1 MRAFP
6 ARQLRFV
13 RLGEG
18 GDARLRARRRD
29 GQFARRLLDGARAR
43 LLAQRARD
51 VAQLGDQ
58 AFLPI
63 LFLPIL
69 RPERANTGPPADV
82 EARGVAHHRRRENE
96 AAARRRRR
104 RFAAEPEAERALASE
119 AAENGERAS
128 SAPSKPL
135 AASGD
140 ANISLAN
147 ALWREEG
154 ETPWSLAA
162 RGGATPGGTQARVA
176 SAERESGLEGGLEDE
191 SGLKKVA
198 R

>member
-1 MRAFP
+1 MSRRAASP
-6 ARQLRFV
+6 ITA
-13 RLGEG
+13 
-18 GDARLRARRRD
+18 DAKTKRRR
-29 GQFARRLLDGARAR
+29 
-43 LLAQRARD
+43 
-51 VAQLGDQ
+51 
-58 AFLPI
+58 
-63 LFLPIL
+63 
-69 RPERANTGPPADV
+69 
-82 EARGVAHHRRRENE
+82 
-96 AAARRRRR
+96 AAAAAA
-104 RFAAEPEAERALASE
+104 FAAEPEAERALASE

-176 SAERESGLEGGLEDE
+176 SAERESGLEGRPRVRGDALETGTSLVIKRRSDE
-191 SGLKKVA
+191 S
-198 R
+198 RTS

>member
-1 MRAFP
+1 MSRRAASP
-6 ARQLRFV
+6 ITA
-13 RLGEG
+13 
-18 GDARLRARRRD
+18 DAKTKRRR
-29 GQFARRLLDGARAR
+29 
-43 LLAQRARD
+43 
-51 VAQLGDQ
+51 
-58 AFLPI
+58 
-63 LFLPIL
+63 
-69 RPERANTGPPADV
+69 
-82 EARGVAHHRRRENE
+82 
-96 AAARRRRR
+96 AAAAAA
-104 RFAAEPEAERALASE
+104 FAAEPEAERALASE

>member
-1 MRAFP
+1 MSRRAASP
-6 ARQLRFV
+6 ITA
-13 RLGEG
+13 
-18 GDARLRARRRD
+18 DAKTKRRR
-29 GQFARRLLDGARAR
+29 APPPPPPSRRS
-43 LLAQRARD
+43 
-51 VAQLGDQ
+51 
-58 AFLPI
+58 
-63 LFLPIL
+63 
-69 RPERANTGPPADV
+69 
-82 EARGVAHHRRRENE
+82 RRRS
-96 AAARRRRR
+96 AR
-104 RFAAEPEAERALASE
+104 LASE

-128 SAPSKPL
+128 SAPSKPR